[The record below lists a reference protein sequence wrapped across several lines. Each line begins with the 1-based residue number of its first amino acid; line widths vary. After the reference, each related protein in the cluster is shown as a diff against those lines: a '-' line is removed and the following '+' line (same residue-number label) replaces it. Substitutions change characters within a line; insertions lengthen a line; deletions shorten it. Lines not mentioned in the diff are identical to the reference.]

1 VTERVGFWAGLALFV
16 GMLLLPAPAG
26 MPTTAWQ
33 ASAIVLLMAVWW
45 MTQALPLTATALV
58 PFLAFPLLGIMS
70 ANETAAAY
78 YSPILFLVLGGAMI
92 ALAIERTGLHRR
104 LALAIVKRGGATPGA
119 MLLAF
124 MIATACL
131 SFIVSNTA
139 TTLIM
144 IPIAVAVLKAAQVP
158 EGETS
163 GFAGALVMGVA
174 FAASIGG
181 LGTWSDR
188 RPTRSP
194 PDRRALDR
202 AQDRFPDLGA
212 LRLAGRPDLD
222 PALLA
227 HSAQGPAGPPRRLRR
242 GRRPRRHRRGGRVE
256 HRRETPGAAGRG
268 RRARLDLV
276 PLLSS
281 YLPAD
286 ALTDGSIAILGALL
300 LFVIPDGTGRA
311 ILNWDEANRAPWG
324 VIMMFGG
331 GLALAAGIGE
341 SGLAKWLG
349 VALQPLSNV
358 PPLVVALVLVGL
370 VILITEFASNVATA
384 SGIIPVVG
392 GLIAATGV
400 DPILLALPRRLCREL
415 GLHAPLRHRPQCH
428 CLGDRAHRAA
438 AHAEGGAVA
447 RSGRRPDHGRH
458 GVGDRGAD
466 PVTRY
471 AIRAHSIRLLLLRN
485 ISARGAGWDKSNN
498 SLRLTPGRRII

>member
-1 VTERVGFWAGLALFV
+1 LFV

-181 LGTWSDR
+181 LGTLVGS
-188 RPTRSP
+188 PTN
-194 PDRRALDR
+194 AI
-202 AQDRFPDLGA
+202 
-212 LRLAGRPDLD
+212 
-222 PALLA
+222 
-227 HSAQGPAGPPRRLRR
+227 
-242 GRRPRRHRRGGRVE
+242 
-256 HRRETPGAAGRG
+256 AAGIVERSTG
-268 RRARLDLV
+268 LKIDFLTWALYGLPVVLISIPLCWLILLKVQQVRPGDFDAAAARAGIGEAGAWSIAEKRLVPLVAVVVLGWILV

-349 VALQPLSNV
+349 VALQPLSAV

-400 DPILLALPRRLCREL
+400 DPILLALP
-415 GLHAPLRHRPQCH
+415 
-428 CLGDRAHRAA
+428 AA
-438 AHAEGGAVA
+438 FAASWGFMLP
-447 RSGRRPDHGRH
+447 SGTGPN
-458 GVGDRGAD
+458 
-466 PVTRY
+466 
-471 AIRAHSIRLLLLRN
+471 AIAWATGHIALPRMLKAGLLLDL
-485 ISARGAGWDKSNN
+485 AGVPIMVGTVWGIAA
-498 SLRLTPGRRII
+498 LIR

>member
-1 VTERVGFWAGLALFV
+1 MTERVGLWGGLALFV
-16 GMLLLPAPAG
+16 AMLLLPAPAG
-26 MPTTAWQ
+26 MPTTAWH

-163 GFAGALVMGVA
+163 GFAGALVMGIA

-181 LGTWSDR
+181 LGTLVGS
-188 RPTRSP
+188 PTNAIAAGIVERSTGLKIDFLTWALYGMP
-194 PDRRALDR
+194 VVLISIPLCWLILLKVQQVRAGD
-202 AQDRFPDLGA
+202 F
-212 LRLAGRPDLD
+212 D
-222 PALLA
+222 PAA
-227 HSAQGPAGPPRRLRR
+227 ARAGI
-242 GRRPRRHRRGGRVE
+242 GE
-256 HRRETPGAAGRG
+256 AGAWSTAEKR
-268 RRARLDLV
+268 LV
-276 PLLSS
+276 PLVAAVVLGWILVPLISS

-331 GLALAAGIGE
+331 GLALAAGIAE

-349 VALQPLSNV
+349 VALQPLSAV
-358 PPLVVALVLVGL
+358 PPIVVALVLVSI
-370 VILITEFASNVATA
+370 VILVTEFASNVATA
-384 SGIIPVVG
+384 SGVIPVVA

-400 DPILLALPRRLCREL
+400 DPILLAMPAAMAASWGFMLPSGTGPNAIAWATGHIALPRMLKA
-415 GLHAPLRHRPQCH
+415 G
-428 CLGDRAHRAA
+428 
-438 AHAEGGAVA
+438 
-447 RSGRRPDHGRH
+447 
-458 GVGDRGAD
+458 
-466 PVTRY
+466 
-471 AIRAHSIRLLLLRN
+471 LLLDL
-485 ISARGAGWDKSNN
+485 AGVPIMVGVVWGIAALVN
-498 SLRLTPGRRII
+498 